1 MRLIPALFLLLFPV
15 CTANAQVGAAAAPSY
30 FGTLEVKRENLAP
43 FPKWTDAMQREA
55 RDRAG
60 IPADCRPSFFT
71 RCQWDDWKR
80 LLADARASAPLAQL
94 ELVNRFINKHPY
106 ITDPVNWGVDDYW
119 TSIGQFFAKDGD
131 CEDYAIAKFY
141 TLRELGWDN
150 EQMRIVVLQDQ
161 NLKVAHAILVV
172 QAGERTLVLDNQ
184 INQVVEAAAIR
195 HYRPIFSLNET
206 HWWLHRPPQ

>member
-1 MRLIPALFLLLFPV
+1 M
-15 CTANAQVGAAAAPSY
+15 
-30 FGTLEVKRENLAP
+30 
-43 FPKWTDAMQREA
+43 
-55 RDRAG
+55 
-60 IPADCRPSFFT
+60 
-71 RCQWDDWKR
+71 
-80 LLADARASAPLAQL
+80 
-94 ELVNRFINKHPY
+94 NKHPY

-119 TSIGQFFAKDGD
+119 ASIGQFFAKDGD

-150 EQMRIVVLQDQ
+150 DQMRIVVLQDL
-161 NLKVAHAILVV
+161 NLRVAHAILVV

-206 HWWLHRPPQ
+206 HWWLHRPLQ